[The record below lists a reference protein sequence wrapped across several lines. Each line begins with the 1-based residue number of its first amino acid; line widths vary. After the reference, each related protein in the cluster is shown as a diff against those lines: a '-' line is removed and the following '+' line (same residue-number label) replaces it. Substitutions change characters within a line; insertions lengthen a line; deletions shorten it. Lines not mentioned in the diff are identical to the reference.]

1 MSDKTEDA
9 TPRRLRRARAE
20 GDSGASAAASQA
32 VAFVA
37 AVALAPWVVR
47 ALVARTAADLRA
59 AVAGGANLGT
69 TSLNAG
75 SLNTAS
81 ALLDPQALATTSLA
95 LLLPALLVVAL
106 AGGVAQALQTGGTFA
121 AGRIAPRLNRLDVV
135 AGLGNLV
142 SGARVFAV
150 VRSLVAAALLG
161 WLAVHD
167 VGNRVVD
174 LARVAGRLPWAG
186 VVVSDV
192 AQTFAWHAA
201 ALGLVLG
208 LLDLLVTRS
217 TWLGRLRM
225 TKEEVRREHREAE
238 GDPVVRAA
246 RHRLHQEI
254 LVQAAIAAV
263 RSATVVVTN
272 PTHLACAL
280 RYDGYDGSDEKA
292 GGGGDEAPVVV
303 ASGEGDVA
311 ARIARAAEAW
321 GIPVVRDVPLA
332 RALIELGV
340 GDAIPE
346 VLYEAVAEI
355 LRELWQA
362 EQE

>member
-1 MSDKTEDA
+1 VSDKTEDA
-9 TPRRLRRARAE
+9 TPRRLRRARQE

-37 AVALAPWVVR
+37 AVAIAPSVVR
-47 ALVARTAADLRA
+47 ALVARSAAGLRD
-59 AVAGGANLGT
+59 AVAASASVG
-69 TSLNAG
+69 SVNAG
-75 SLNTAS
+75 VATGSANPGASLNTPG
-81 ALLDPQALATTSLA
+81 ALLDPQALATTSLG

-106 AGGVAQALQTGGTFA
+106 AGGVAQALQTGGA
-121 AGRIAPRLNRLDVV
+121 LAPGRIAPRLERLDLV
-135 AGLGNLV
+135 AGFRNLA
-142 SGARVFAV
+142 SGARLFAV
-150 VRSLVAAALLG
+150 IRSLVAAALLG

-192 AQTFAWHAA
+192 AETFAWHAA
-201 ALGLVLG
+201 ALGLALG
-208 LLDLLVTRS
+208 LLDLLVTRT

-238 GDPVVRAA
+238 GDPAVRAA
-246 RHRLHQEI
+246 RHRMHQEL

-280 RYDGYDGSDEKA
+280 RYDDKA
-292 GGGGDEAPVVV
+292 GDEAPVVV

-355 LRELWQA
+355 LRELWQP
-362 EQE
+362 EPQ

>member
-9 TPRRLRRARAE
+9 TPRRIRRARQE

-32 VAFVA
+32 VAFLA
-37 AVALAPWVVR
+37 AVAIAPWTVR
-47 ALVARTAADLRA
+47 ALTTRAAADLRDA
-59 AVAGGANLGT
+59 MGRGANLH
-69 TSLNAG
+69 A
-75 SLNTAS
+75 AVF
-81 ALLDPQALATTSLA
+81 DPQGLAICTLSL
-95 LLLPALLVVAL
+95 LVPALLVVGF
-106 AGGVAQALQTGGTFA
+106 AGGLAQALQTGGLIA
-121 AGRIAPRLNRLDVV
+121 AARIAPRLDRLDLA
-135 AGLGNLV
+135 AGLRNLV
-142 SGARVFAV
+142 SGARLFAV
-150 VRSLVAAALLG
+150 VRALLGAALLG

-167 VGNRVVD
+167 LGRRVVD

-186 VVVSDV
+186 VVVADV
-192 AQTFAWHAA
+192 AETFAWHAVA
-201 ALGLVLG
+201 VGLVLG

-238 GDPVVRAA
+238 GDPMVRAA
-246 RHRLHQEI
+246 RHRAHREL
-254 LVQAAIAAV
+254 LAQAAIASV
-263 RSATVVVTN
+263 RTATVVVTN

-280 RYDGYDGSDEKA
+280 RYDTR
-292 GGGGDEAPVVV
+292 GGDEAPVLV
-303 ASGEGDVA
+303 ASGEGDLA
-311 ARIARAAEAW
+311 ARIARAAEQW

-355 LRELWQA
+355 LRELWQPD
-362 EQE
+362 EG